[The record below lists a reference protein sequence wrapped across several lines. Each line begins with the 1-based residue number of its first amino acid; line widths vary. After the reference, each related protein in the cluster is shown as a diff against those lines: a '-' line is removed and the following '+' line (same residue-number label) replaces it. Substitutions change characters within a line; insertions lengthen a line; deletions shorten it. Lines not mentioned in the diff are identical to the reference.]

1 MKANAG
7 NMKHFWAYKKKRL
20 DACVSANSHNGWI
33 NNKDK
38 DASYIEQQCN
48 SAGAHRIWFTSE
60 PLEVLCNKK
69 STMRCSL
76 MHRLYKVSS
85 FAAGRLTSL
94 KPTMWLFKTFNCL
107 IWWQRGSKHNI
118 SDDTTFKTTGKTLKG
133 FLCLFSFHLTYCAA
147 VRMNLFLF
155 GYWGAT
161 SWTVAFPALILFSR
175 IQLSVCKEF
184 SVVRQMY
191 GGPQG
196 SKHSNI
202 LENTTAFQKKKTQ
215 EMYFFGFYKIL
226 FMFFWN
232 VVAFFGD
239 ISLFWPSEVAVVL
252 SLKITS

>member
-48 SAGAHRIWFTSE
+48 SAGAHRIWFTRE

-118 SDDTTFKTTGKTLKG
+118 SDDETTRWWQLEKRWKVFCVYSHFIWRIVQLWGWTY
-133 FLCLFSFHLTYCAA
+133 FSSAIEEP
-147 VRMNLFLF
+147 R
-155 GYWGAT
+155 
-161 SWTVAFPALILFSR
+161 PER
-175 IQLSVCKEF
+175 
-184 SVVRQMY
+184 
-191 GGPQG
+191 
-196 SKHSNI
+196 
-202 LENTTAFQKKKTQ
+202 
-215 EMYFFGFYKIL
+215 
-226 FMFFWN
+226 
-232 VVAFFGD
+232 
-239 ISLFWPSEVAVVL
+239 
-252 SLKITS
+252 

>member
-20 DACVSANSHNGWI
+20 DACVSANSHNGWM

-94 KPTMWLFKTFNCL
+94 KPTMWLFKTL
-107 IWWQRGSKHNI
+107 IAWY
-118 SDDTTFKTTGKTLKG
+118 DDSEGQNTTFQMMKRRDDDNWKNAERFFVFILIS
-133 FLCLFSFHLTYCAA
+133 FDVLCSCEDEL
-147 VRMNLFLF
+147 
-155 GYWGAT
+155 
-161 SWTVAFPALILFSR
+161 
-175 IQLSVCKEF
+175 
-184 SVVRQMY
+184 
-191 GGPQG
+191 
-196 SKHSNI
+196 
-202 LENTTAFQKKKTQ
+202 
-215 EMYFFGFYKIL
+215 
-226 FMFFWN
+226 
-232 VVAFFGD
+232 
-239 ISLFWPSEVAVVL
+239 ISLRLLRSHVL
-252 SLKITS
+252 NGSFSSANSV